1 MDLTMLKYIVTI
13 AEEKKLSRASEKLFI
28 TSSALSQCI
37 KKLEGELGIPV
48 FEKINNQTFHLT
60 EGGRVYVEAAEE
72 ILKIKE
78 QTYRI
83 LEDVQ
88 HANRGH
94 FTFGCSPKRG
104 LAMLSN
110 IYPKFYKTYPDVKI
124 DLQEANLNTL
134 RDSVLNGSVDI
145 AILTPLTEEHKLLNL
160 EPIDQ
165 EEVVL
170 AIPFDHP
177 LAHLADK
184 NGMGTIPL
192 TDLKLFKSDNWM
204 LANKDSMHRNLTD
217 QLFKQ
222 AGFSP
227 DKILLE
233 TSTTAVHLSAIE
245 EGIAV
250 SLVPMPRNPDEVK
263 MIKLH
268 LEPRPYR
275 RLYAAYRKS
284 YLLSKNQRYF
294 IDLMAEFYRTARNQ
308 TLPPHRTGW

>member
-1 MDLTMLKYIVTI
+1 MTFLKYIITV
-13 AEEKKLSRASEKLFI
+13 AEEKKLSKASERLFI

-37 KKLEGELGIPV
+37 KKLEGELGIPI

-60 EGGRVYVEAAEE
+60 EGGRIYVEAAKE
-72 ILKIKE
+72 ILDKKE
-78 QTYRI
+78 HTYRI
-83 LEDVQ
+83 LKDVQ
-88 HANRGH
+88 HANRGN

-110 IYPKFYKTYPDVKI
+110 IYPKFYKAFPDVKI

-134 RDSVLNGSVDI
+134 RDSVLKGSVDI
-145 AILTPLTEEHKLLNL
+145 AILTPLNEEHKQLNL

-165 EEVVL
+165 EEVIL
-170 AIPFDHP
+170 AIPYTHP
-177 LAHLADK
+177 LAHLAGN
-184 NGMGTIPL
+184 NGTGTIPL
-192 TDLKLFKSDNWM
+192 ANLKLFKSDNWM
-204 LANKDSMHRNLTD
+204 LANKNSMHRNLTD
-217 QLFKQ
+217 QLFQQ
-222 AGFSP
+222 ASFVP
-227 DKILLE
+227 DKVLLE
-233 TSTTAVHLSAIE
+233 TSTTGVHLSAIE

-263 MIKLH
+263 IIKLH

-275 RLYAAYRKS
+275 KLYAAYRKS